1 MGVQK
6 LPVCKL
12 LDYIILTEHQLSA
25 QFRPDEIIKSGWDFH
40 AISGPET
47 NLPQKAYRAQRHRG
61 GVALLTRNSK
71 RFSVKMTIL
80 SGGTHMISGE
90 NGATGIS
97 SQSSQSGGGGRTS
110 PLLHQAVTW
119 TLVSPLYNGKIHLT
133 GVYIFPDE
141 DQTQEFFEI
150 LAVNSNYPSDEPCIY
165 AGDFNA
171 YTAEEIEGHLTPQ
184 ERHTLPTRTGDVNP
198 AHSPAP
204 LNTSATAPSAEYRG
218 RLLLDMLNSTDHIIL
233 NGRFPSPL
241 PTNRPYTFFRPPQVY
256 SILDYNLISKHHAS
270 LVQRCEVL
278 PDSFSQ
284 SITDHMPIH
293 LHLHLRTSPTPIPDI
308 LPQKSAPR
316 TLYHSHRLK
325 DPATKKIFT
334 ESLAKKVARS
344 TPTIINLQ
352 AQLNS
357 KEITPQAFADTAHA
371 ELTSILQ
378 RTAKTV
384 LTIITPPSDKAPCPR
399 HGDHSS
405 TDPYEAQLQRTMQH
419 HKNAHRDIQKNRADD
434 EDEDIIKYHQSKFKL
449 AQDELDTLKITKKQN
464 KVLDS
469 MTNDTAQD
477 SQSSGKQQHTMWE
490 YLRKYKNNHATST
503 LPPKTC
509 SNDSPDNRIWR
520 KGLATLNPLN
530 WHFFRFALGHH
541 LFQHPASPY
550 DEKIS
555 TSD

>member
-150 LAVNSNYPSDEPCIY
+150 LAVNSNYPSDEPHIY

-198 AHSPAP
+198 AHSPEPKEPVNKIYFCTTLPQNSPPFLLIFPPCFCVSSTASPP
-204 LNTSATAPSAEYRG
+204 L
-218 RLLLDMLNSTDHIIL
+218 
-233 NGRFPSPL
+233 FPSVFNL
-241 PTNRPYTFFRPPQVY
+241 FLKKNHTFFKKKEGWPLFIKGRTRGWP
-256 SILDYNLISKHHAS
+256 LFRTGS
-270 LVQRCEVL
+270 LV
-278 PDSFSQ
+278 
-284 SITDHMPIH
+284 
-293 LHLHLRTSPTPIPDI
+293 
-308 LPQKSAPR
+308 
-316 TLYHSHRLK
+316 
-325 DPATKKIFT
+325 
-334 ESLAKKVARS
+334 ES
-344 TPTIINLQ
+344 
-352 AQLNS
+352 
-357 KEITPQAFADTAHA
+357 
-371 ELTSILQ
+371 
-378 RTAKTV
+378 
-384 LTIITPPSDKAPCPR
+384 
-399 HGDHSS
+399 
-405 TDPYEAQLQRTMQH
+405 
-419 HKNAHRDIQKNRADD
+419 
-434 EDEDIIKYHQSKFKL
+434 
-449 AQDELDTLKITKKQN
+449 KQ
-464 KVLDS
+464 
-469 MTNDTAQD
+469 
-477 SQSSGKQQHTMWE
+477 
-490 YLRKYKNNHATST
+490 
-503 LPPKTC
+503 
-509 SNDSPDNRIWR
+509 
-520 KGLATLNPLN
+520 GL
-530 WHFFRFALGHH
+530 
-541 LFQHPASPY
+541 
-550 DEKIS
+550 
-555 TSD
+555 